1 MRRLIIL
8 LLLPFTTSLTGQK
21 VFLDEQKS
29 PIVDP
34 SLAKHFIITN
44 YADNP
49 KAFKV
54 TMYLITGEKES
65 ECSYIKSSDKN
76 ALSYLWYLSGLSKKY
91 VKNEKSIEWYKNGQ
105 VKDETNY
112 TNGVLNGKSLSWYE
126 NGQIKSETTYLN
138 NEAEGKSKSWYQNGQ
153 LKSECDNINGLYDGD
168 IITYWNNGKIKRN
181 DKYKEGKF
189 QNGICYDSLGKE
201 IDHFDL
207 EVLPKYAG
215 GDQRMMSD
223 IYNNINYPVKS
234 RDNGIQGSVIVRFAV
249 NEQGGISDI
258 DIMQGINEELN
269 NEAVRVIKELRRFKP
284 GYEDGEP
291 AKVYFTCPITFQL
304 K

>member
-1 MRRLIIL
+1 M
-8 LLLPFTTSLTGQK
+8 TGQK
-21 VFLDEQKS
+21 VFLDEQES

-49 KAFKV
+49 KTFKV

-65 ECSYIKSSDKN
+65 ECTYIKSSDKN
-76 ALSYLWYLSGLSKKY
+76 AISYLWYLSGLSKKY
-91 VKNEKSIEWYKNGQ
+91 VINGKSIDWYKNGQ
-105 VKDETNY
+105 VENETNY
-112 TNGVLNGKSLSWYE
+112 TNGERNGQAFSWYE

-138 NEAEGKSKSWYQNGQ
+138 NKEVGKSKSWYENGK
-153 LKSECDNINGLYDGD
+153 LKSERDNINNQFDGD
-168 IITYWNNGKIKRN
+168 VITYWKNGNIKRK
-181 DKYKEGKF
+181 DEYKEGKF
-189 QNGICYDSLGKE
+189 QNGTCYDSLGKE

-207 EVLPKYAG
+207 EVMPKYAG
-215 GDQRMMSD
+215 GDQQMMSD
-223 IYNNINYPVKS
+223 IYNNIQYPVKS

-258 DIMQGINEELN
+258 AIMQGINEELN
-269 NEAVRVIKELRRFKP
+269 NEALRVIRELKRFKP
-284 GYEDGEP
+284 GYDDGEP
-291 AKVYFTCPITFQL
+291 VKVYYMCPITFSL